1 MTTLQRRLALVLA
14 AHMVDGK
21 PERGL
26 QADIARLCGVSRPT
40 VSAWFN
46 NEGKVSTMERVYAE
60 KICARYRPDI
70 SPAWLAEDLSPK
82 KIPEAKDR
90 GVMFSIAEFTPPQ
103 ANTEEVKLMGAVPL
117 ISSVQA
123 GAWSEVF
130 DPFAPGVAEEWLPC
144 PVRHGPRTYAVKVRG
159 ESMRNPDGRPSY
171 NDGDILFVDPDR
183 SANHGDRVI
192 VRLDDQ
198 AEATFKQLLIED
210 GRKMLKALNP
220 DWKPRYVEIN
230 GNATISGVVIGKWV
244 PE

>member
-1 MTTLQRRLALVLA
+1 MDVFDRRRDKLRAILKGMTQAELARASGVA
-14 AHMVDGK
+14 ASYISRNLKEPGDDGYKAIGEKTARNYERGAKK
-21 PERGL
+21 PEGWMDEN
-26 QADIARLCGVSRPT
+26 QNSRPPT
-40 VSAWFN
+40 AV
-46 NEGKVSTMERVYAE
+46 EPVHG
-60 KICARYRPDI
+60 
-70 SPAWLAEDLSPK
+70 
-82 KIPEAKDR
+82 
-90 GVMFSIAEFTPPQ
+90 
-103 ANTEEVKLMGAVPL
+103 GAGVPL
-117 ISSVQA
+117 ISWVQA
-123 GAWSEVF
+123 GTWAMVSDVF
-130 DPFAPGVAEEWLPC
+130 QPGEAEEWLPC

-183 SANHGDRVI
+183 TANHGDRVI

-198 AEATFKQLLIED
+198 DEATFKQLLIED